1 MNLLAAVVAGTITGT
16 FARFI
21 MLRSDYRQYPSFPHG
36 YVIHLS
42 LGLVA
47 AFIGA
52 VAPPALL
59 VRRYEAATFL
69 AIAAQQF
76 RDIRSMERDSLMAI
90 EETEL
95 VRRGSAYVEGIARIF
110 EARNYLAMLVAL
122 ATSCLSLAPIA
133 MSIPLSIAAGSI
145 LALLFDGLIYWRT
158 VGEIA
163 HVRPGKVTFRGAM
176 MEVEGI
182 VIANV
187 GGERIR
193 RLIEKRALAVVIE
206 PKDDNASAT
215 LANLGQR
222 QAIAHD
228 AAAVLGVT
236 KDEEDPEFTPLVRRN
251 IETGRVAMV
260 IMAVEPDLESL
271 LSAVRRV
278 PVIENVVRKPLSTKA
293 GRIASD

>member
-1 MNLLAAVVAGTITGT
+1 MNLLSAIVAGTLTGF

-59 VRRYEAATFL
+59 ARRYEAATFL

-76 RDIRSMERDSLMAI
+76 REIRNMERDSLMAI

-95 VRRGSAYVEGIARIF
+95 VRRGSAYIEGIARIF

-122 ATSCLSLAPIA
+122 ATSSLALTPIPF
-133 MSIPLSIAAGSI
+133 PLPLGIASGVI
-145 LALLFDGLIYWRT
+145 LALVLDKFIYWRT
-158 VGEIA
+158 VGDIA
-163 HVRPGKVTFRGAM
+163 HVRPGQISFRGAM

-187 GGERIR
+187 GGDRIR
-193 RLIEKRALAVVIE
+193 QLIKKRGLAVVIE

-271 LSAVRRV
+271 LAAVRRV
-278 PVIENVVRKPLSTKA
+278 PVIENVVRRPLSTKA
-293 GRIASD
+293 GRIAAD

>member
-1 MNLLAAVVAGTITGT
+1 MSMLAIAAGTITGT
-16 FARFI
+16 FARLI
-21 MLRSDYRQYPSFPHG
+21 MLRSDYRQYPSVPHG
-36 YVIHLS
+36 YVIHLA

-59 VRRYEAATFL
+59 ARRYEAATFL

-76 RDIRSMERDSLMAI
+76 RDIRSMERDSLMAM
-90 EETEL
+90 EDTEL
-95 VRRGSAYVEGIARIF
+95 VSRGSAYIEGIARIF

-122 ATSCLSLAPIA
+122 LTSTLVALVPLPFGLFIGVGGGVLLA
-133 MSIPLSIAAGSI
+133 I
-145 LALLFDGLIYWRT
+145 LLDKLIYWRT

-163 HVRPGKVTFRGAM
+163 RVRASKITFRGAS

-182 VIANV
+182 VMANV

-193 RLIEKRALAVVIE
+193 QLIQKRGLAVIIE
-206 PKDDNASAT
+206 PFDDNASAT

-228 AAAVLGVT
+228 AVAVLGVT
-236 KDEEDPEFTPLVRRN
+236 KDVEDPEFTPLVRRN
-251 IETGRVAMV
+251 IETGRLAMV
-260 IMAVEPDLESL
+260 LMAGEPDLESL
-271 LSAVRRV
+271 LAAVRRV
-278 PVIENVVRKPLSTKA
+278 PVIENVVHKPLSTKA
-293 GRIASD
+293 GRIAAD